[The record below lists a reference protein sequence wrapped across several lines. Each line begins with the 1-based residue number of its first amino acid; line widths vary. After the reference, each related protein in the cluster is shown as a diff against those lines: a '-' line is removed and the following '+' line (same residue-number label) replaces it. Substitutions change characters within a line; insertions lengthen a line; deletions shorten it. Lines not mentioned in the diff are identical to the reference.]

1 MKSVI
6 EKENY
11 STQQA
16 IGSWLWGIKH
26 MHRAMQYVPTE
37 DRLLLKL
44 EDLCGN
50 PQQTLQQLFSFAGVD
65 PHAELDFS
73 LENRHLTGNRMRLR
87 FDGQI
92 RSHDESWKSWL
103 TQVQIEAFER
113 KAGDVNRGLGFTEE
127 T

>member
-1 MKSVI
+1 
-6 EKENY
+6 
-11 STQQA
+11 
-16 IGSWLWGIKH
+16 
-26 MHRAMQYVPTE
+26 
-37 DRLLLKL
+37 
-44 EDLCGN
+44 
-50 PQQTLQQLFSFAGVD
+50 
-65 PHAELDFS
+65 
-73 LENRHLTGNRMRLR
+73 MRLR